1 MVKVEDLKMLLESTG
16 FPVVYR
22 AYAVDRAPDPPYLVF
37 YGTQKVTM
45 FADNQPYYTVP
56 MWNVELYTD
65 KKEPLTEARVEQVLD
80 ESGILYIS
88 AEANWEDE
96 RLYEVLYEFKQ

>member
-1 MVKVEDLKMLLESTG
+1 MKVEELKMLLESTG

-22 AYAVDRAPDPPYLVF
+22 AYAVDRAPDLPYLVF

-80 ESGILYIS
+80 ESGILYVS
-88 AEANWEDE
+88 SEANWEDE

>member
-1 MVKVEDLKMLLESTG
+1 MKVEDLKTLLESTG
-16 FPVVYR
+16 LPVVYR
-22 AYAVDRAPDPPYLVF
+22 AYTVDHAPDPPYLVF
-37 YGTQKVTM
+37 YGTQKLTM
-45 FADNQPYYTVP
+45 FADNKPYYTVP

-80 ESGILYIS
+80 ESGILYVS
-88 AEANWEDE
+88 TEANWEDE

>member
-1 MVKVEDLKMLLESTG
+1 MKVEDLKTLLESTG
-16 FPVVYR
+16 LPVVYR
-22 AYAVDRAPDPPYLVF
+22 AYTVDHAPDPPYLVF

-45 FADNQPYYTVP
+45 FADNKPHYTAP

-80 ESGILYIS
+80 ESGILYVS
-88 AEANWEDE
+88 TEANWEDE